1 MNTRSEEHR
10 AEEAPAS
17 EAYVREMRRV
27 YDQMLKEG
35 EAARHRLWTFREF
48 EAELGAC
55 SKAMKETG
63 SVRAMRY
70 SVYKSADQIE
80 FLDFTIPVDSY
91 FLEGTTSGSA

>member
-1 MNTRSEEHR
+1 MNRRAEEHR

-17 EAYVREMRRV
+17 EAYVKEMRKV
-27 YDQMLKEG
+27 YDQLLKEG

-48 EAELGAC
+48 EAELGAWG
-55 SKAMKETG
+55 KAMKETG

-80 FLDFTIPVDSY
+80 ILDFTIPVDPY
-91 FLEGTTSGSA
+91 CLEGTAPGSA